1 MVCAGCHMI
10 RMRCFDEAVPNRMIY
25 PARRGQNYQLML
37 PVCYKFPHA
46 FLDEPLYGYVKYQ
59 NGMSAGDVTE
69 IDKLRRI
76 AEHDDD
82 LASNR

>member
-1 MVCAGCHMI
+1 
-10 RMRCFDEAVPNRMIY
+10 
-25 PARRGQNYQLML
+25 ML

-69 IDKLRRI
+69 TDKLRRI
-76 AEHDDD
+76 AEHETILLQTAKMCIRDSRAPAAPGSRP
-82 LASNR
+82 L